1 MVDIHLLYNHLAE
14 CNLWIMS
21 SPPPSTC
28 LTPPLHFIPRGFC
41 GTKLLEI
48 SFAPIH
54 LDLHLSK
61 FCAHKWGSS
70 STSSSTNPCVFPRSC
85 DFLRRAH
92 RTRFEKPGRI
102 LKPRR
107 CTEKFHRKL
116 KFFPRLFH
124 THRWRIL
131 NDVLQP
137 EASGQIIKTQ
147 TKGIWGGHFPSYC
160 KRIIW
165 GEFATWNI
173 QTISSM
179 GQVYIS
185 AHMSGLFSMVS
196 MYVVNYTI
204 LPWII
209 WVRWFLEQFE
219 ASNLSK
225 FGRSPELCGWIHVHR
240 FHGTGIC
247 TYMKTTKK
255 STKQQVNIPYI
266 HGSYGISNFFKEIH
280 WPPK

>member
-147 TKGIWGGHFPSYC
+147 TKGIWGDTSLPIVKGLSGVNLQPETF
-160 KRIIW
+160 
-165 GEFATWNI
+165 N
-173 QTISSM
+173 
-179 GQVYIS
+179 YI
-185 AHMSGLFSMVS
+185 
-196 MYVVNYTI
+196 
-204 LPWII
+204 
-209 WVRWFLEQFE
+209 
-219 ASNLSK
+219 
-225 FGRSPELCGWIHVHR
+225 
-240 FHGTGIC
+240 
-247 TYMKTTKK
+247 
-255 STKQQVNIPYI
+255 I
-266 HGSYGISNFFKEIH
+266 HGAGIYICPHEWLIFYGFHVRS
-280 WPPK
+280 